1 MSEAALTNGVGGQAQ
16 RFVSDL
22 DIPGQWWEVFQ
33 SKPLDSLISSAL
45 QANPDVQA
53 AIAALKVTRL
63 NARAQRGAFFPTV
76 GIGGTANH
84 YQSPHSLF
92 PVTNTDASTFSPFSA
107 PRRISY
113 TAQTFAVGRRHA
125 PGPAARA

>member
-76 GIGGTANH
+76 GIGGTANQ
-84 YQSPHSLF
+84 YQSPNSLSPGTKTGARIFSLF
-92 PVTNTDASTFSPFSA
+92 
-107 PRRISY
+107 
-113 TAQTFAVGRRHA
+113 TALPSLSHTVDGFGGGRRHVA
-125 PGPAARA
+125 TLHEP